1 MEFLWE
7 NKKTTNTEPA
17 SYPVQGEAF
26 YISRE
31 RKQKQDGE
39 RERETD
45 KESFA
50 SLWQTLFLPGTNV
63 KRKEFATT
71 TAIGNGHP

>member
-17 SYPVQGEAF
+17 RGSVLYKP
-26 YISRE
+26 
-31 RKQKQDGE
+31 RKKAKTRW

-50 SLWQTLFLPGTNV
+50 SLWQTLFFPGTNV